1 MESTATDQPP
11 RYGRKRA
18 DWDAARAKLSPEA
31 REQLRARMLAAIPSW
46 YSPTA
51 HMLGPSLLGITLVT
65 LAVVFFVHDLRAW
78 QFSAIPFLFVLSNA
92 VEWRAHKHAL
102 HRRTPGLEPL
112 YDRHTPIH
120 HRLYI
125 TNDMAVRDRREYRIV
140 LMPAFA
146 ILVVAGTQIPIVALL
161 ALLAGRNFAV
171 IAFATS
177 MGYVVLYEW
186 LHLAYHMAPDSWIG
200 RRKLIQVLRRHH
212 ATHHAPELMQ
222 KWNMNVSIPLWDWVR
237 RTTYRGDESTFTESA
252 TTSSTTH

>member
-1 MESTATDQPP
+1 MNPIETDRPP

-18 DWDAARAKLSPEA
+18 EWDAARAKLSPEK
-31 REQLRARMLAAIPSW
+31 REQLRAEMLSKIPSW

-51 HMLGPSLLGITLVT
+51 HALVPSLIGLALVALGVH
-65 LAVVFFVHDLRAW
+65 FFVHDVRLW
-78 QFSAIPFLFVLSNA
+78 QFSAIPLLFVMSNA
-92 VEWRAHKHAL
+92 VEWRAHKNAL

-146 ILVVAGTQIPIVALL
+146 IVVVACTQIPIVALL
-161 ALLAGRNFAV
+161 ALALGRNFAV

-186 LHLAYHMAPDSWIG
+186 LHLSYHMPPDSFVG
-200 RRKLIQVLRRHH
+200 RRKIIQVLRRHH

-237 RTTYRGDESTFTESA
+237 GTIYRDETV
-252 TTSSTTH
+252 TSGSHARPVRGPA

>member
-1 MESTATDQPP
+1 MESIELEQPP

-65 LAVVFFVHDLRAW
+65 LAMVFFVHDLRAW
-78 QFSAIPFLFVLSNA
+78 QFSAIPLLFVLSNA

-161 ALLAGRNFAV
+161 ALVAGRNFAV
-171 IAFATS
+171 LAFATS

-186 LHLAYHMAPDSWIG
+186 LHLSYHLPPHSWIG

-237 RTTYRGDESTFTESA
+237 GTTYREEPVTNESHA
-252 TTSSTTH
+252 RPARDPV